1 MTDADIIELA
11 NLYARQFGGTPD
23 SAQQTMMDWSN
34 KFRPIILEDAQ
45 KALME
50 LAVSTDIPARPAGRI
65 SKILTMCL
73 GTPVFAK
80 KKAEEL
86 RFPACDI
93 CGTCGFVTVP
103 HPNDYIM
110 GEFWNGVYECAVA
123 CMCDAGARF
132 RANHRTIAN
141 YEGEYPNWRNEWPL
155 RILERRVTQKIPGAR
170 QELEDFFNK
179 HKPQEVEQKGESDDS
194 QETIA
199 SEDQSF
205 DVGAFEE
212 EVGGEED
219 RQGEVSLAGSN
230 G

>member
-23 SAQQTMMDWSN
+23 GAQQTMMDWSN
-34 KFRPIILEDAQ
+34 EFRPIILEDAQ

-132 RANHRTIAN
+132 RTNHRTIAN
-141 YEGEYPNWRNEWPL
+141 YQSEFPNWKNEYPL
-155 RILERRVTQKIPGAR
+155 RILERRVSLGIPGAR
-170 QELEDFFNK
+170 MELDSFFKAQDEKMNGDAYEEDT
-179 HKPQEVEQKGESDDS
+179 VD
-194 QETIA
+194 A
-199 SEDQSF
+199 SF
-205 DVGAFEE
+205 DINQLEESVLGEGAKKPTTLL
-212 EVGGEED
+212 GMD
-219 RQGEVSLAGSN
+219 GSS
-230 G
+230 